1 MVEFDAYAVDC
12 RVYGQVKLGE
22 GRLSD
27 ELDRTPKLLIRDARL
42 EDLSDGHVVAMPE
55 LTIEREELCA
65 VVASGPRGDPA
76 RRLHTRTT
84 RVEVEVGPYRI
95 SGAVHGTPASNPLGL
110 VLRRTAWVPVTEA
123 TITYRR
129 GADDVSVEVETLLV
143 NRHVM
148 RSFRA
153 VETAPG
159 LSRTSGHP
167 TSPTGRS
174 VRRQSMVLARPS
186 PPAVGLCGGH
196 GQSSR
201 VAVGGSMDQPTR

>member
-65 VVASGPRGDPA
+65 VVASGPRGDLA

-84 RVEVEVGPYRI
+84 RVEVAI
-95 SGAVHGTPASNPLGL
+95 S
-110 VLRRTAWVPVTEA
+110 LRRRASV
-123 TITYRR
+123 R
-129 GADDVSVEVETLLV
+129 GPSPSSAPGQQRQGIDVSSL
-143 NRHVM
+143 R
-148 RSFRA
+148 RSA
-153 VETAPG
+153 
-159 LSRTSGHP
+159 
-167 TSPTGRS
+167 
-174 VRRQSMVLARPS
+174 QS
-186 PPAVGLCGGH
+186 
-196 GQSSR
+196 
-201 VAVGGSMDQPTR
+201 

>member
-12 RVYGQVKLGE
+12 RVYGQVELGE

-27 ELDRTPKLLIRDARL
+27 ELDRTPELFIRDARL

-84 RVEVEVGPYRI
+84 RVEVDVGPYRI
-95 SGAVHGTPASNPLGL
+95 RGAVHGTPASNPLGL
-110 VLRRTAWVPVTEA
+110 VLRRVAWVPVTEA
-123 TITYRR
+123 TIRYRR
-129 GADDVSVEVETLLV
+129 GADDVSEEVGTLLV

-153 VETAPG
+153 VEEAGLDLPWEAPREPAAAG
-159 LSRTSGHP
+159 GAIDSTVTPSE
-167 TSPTGRS
+167 
-174 VRRQSMVLARPS
+174 VARPKGEED
-186 PPAVGLCGGH
+186 PPAP
-196 GQSSR
+196 SK
-201 VAVGGSMDQPTR
+201 PTE